1 MKKIIA
7 TILLLALAV
16 VSVPALADGIR
27 IGSLT
32 FIGVTEDDSRSWPA
46 EAAAKGVEEAL
57 YENDITYTFFDNL
70 QSMLLALNSGEIDC
84 FTIVSNTANYI
95 AARNEGLVATPRSVD
110 LQMGFS
116 IAMLPE
122 NSTRIEAIDGAI
134 AAMQADGTLDR
145 LREQYIYALGADD
158 PEPVALPVIEGAETI
173 RIAVTGDMPP
183 MDVILSDGTPAGF
196 NTAFLAE
203 LSQRV
208 GVNFEPVSVESSA
221 RAVALSSGVVDAL
234 FWTRGT
240 YDANDSTLLYPLDNL
255 EGIVISAPYLLDS
268 GAMGSRQQ

>member
-7 TILLLALAV
+7 TILLLAIAI

-57 YENDITYTFFDNL
+57 FENDITYTFFDNL

-84 FTIVSNTANYI
+84 FTIVSSTANYI
-95 AARNEGLVATPRSVD
+95 AARNEGLVATPQNLDIQV
-110 LQMGFS
+110 GFC
-116 IAMLPE
+116 IAMLTE

-145 LREQYIYALGADD
+145 LKEQYIYALGADD

-173 RIAVTGDMPP
+173 RIAVTGDLPP

-203 LSQRV
+203 LSQRI

-221 RAVALSSGVVDAL
+221 RAVAISSGVVDAL

-268 GAMGSRQQ
+268 GAMVSRQQ